1 MISKLVQYWLAWPV
15 SFITANLTFLGS
27 VRMYYV
33 KYLSTCIQSRKS
45 WESKHP
51 LKVGTLSLMFLRYF
65 SSWLCALR
73 WVFHSAFGCNR
84 VFSVLGGSCAVF
96 KWLVFLQF
104 GLRFEQ
110 WVKLS
115 WCVDEYSDKLL
126 GIYMGS
132 GVWFISLSSK
142 HGLPPRVGLH
152 NEILTKD

>member
-1 MISKLVQYWLAWPV
+1 MISKFAQYWLAWPV
-15 SFITANLTFLGS
+15 SFIAANITFLGS
-27 VRMYYV
+27 VRSYHV
-33 KYLSTCIQSRKS
+33 KYLSCCIQSRKS
-45 WESKHP
+45 WSKHP
-51 LKVGTLSLMFLRYF
+51 SMVGTLNLMFLRYF
-65 SSWLCALR
+65 SSWLYALR

-84 VFSVLGGSCAVF
+84 VFLVLGGSCAIS
-96 KWLVFLQF
+96 KWLVSLQF

-115 WCVDEYSDKLL
+115 WCVGEYSDKLL

-152 NEILTKD
+152 NEFLTKD